1 MKALQP
7 ILVTILNGDQST
19 SGLTLSQWDLL
30 ICQARKSML
39 LAKLYYFLENKIGLA
54 EIPEPA
60 LRYLQSA
67 RVHSTKQYTDLL
79 WEIKHLQK
87 AAQQLGYPL
96 VLLKGSAYAMAGLTA
111 AKGRIFSDIDLM
123 VDKGN
128 INSTEKQL
136 MMHGWVSSSTDAYDQ
151 LYYRKWMHEI
161 PPIRHVH
168 RGSVLDVHHNIIPL
182 TARHSPDAALLM
194 SHSQALPGYEFINIL
209 SPLDMIIHSATH
221 LFYDGELE
229 HGLRDLVDL
238 DALIRSNQMT
248 ENFTENLLSRAFEIG
263 LQRPVFYAL
272 RYTHL
277 ILHTPVSDKIQQNDQ
292 SDRPN
297 KGLLK
302 LMDFLF
308 LRALMPDHV
317 SCNDRWTGLARWS
330 LYMRAHW
337 LRMPIHLLIPHL
349 VRKSFLRLSGKEQ
362 H

>member
-7 ILVTILNGDQST
+7 ILVAVLNGEQSI
-19 SGLTLSQWDLL
+19 SDLTLTQWDLL
-30 ICQARKSML
+30 IRQARKSML
-39 LAKLYYFLENKIGLA
+39 LAKLYYFVENNIGLA
-54 EIPEPA
+54 EIPESV

-67 RVHSTKQYTDLL
+67 RVHATKQHTDLL
-79 WEIKHLQK
+79 WEIKHLEK
-87 AAQQLGYPL
+87 VAKQLGYPL
-96 VLLKGSAYAMAGLTA
+96 VLLKGSAYAMSGLTA

-123 VDKGN
+123 VDKEN
-128 INSTEKQL
+128 ISTTEKQL
-136 MMHGWVSSSTDAYDQ
+136 MMHGWVSSSKDAYDQ

-161 PPIRHVH
+161 PPIHH
-168 RGSVLDVHHNIIPL
+168 INRGSVLDVHHNIIPL
-182 TARHSPDAALLM
+182 TARHSPDATLLM
-194 SHSQALPGYEFINIL
+194 SHSQALPEYEFINVL

-248 ENFTENLLSRAFEIG
+248 ENFAENLMSRAFEIG

-277 ILHTPVSDKIQQNDQ
+277 ILHTPVFNGVRQGDQ
-292 SDRPN
+292 SGAPN
-297 KGLLK
+297 RGLLK
-302 LMDFLF
+302 LMDSLF
-308 LRALMPDHV
+308 LRALMPDHF

-330 LYMRAHW
+330 LYIRAHW

-349 VRKSFLRLSGKEQ
+349 LRKSFLRLSGKEL